1 MQKIFSHR
9 KEINFIFTELF
20 IILKIEYPA
29 DSIKK
34 FLTEK
39 KLNFISTEL
48 FIILNK
54 VEYPTD
60 SIMNNS
66 VKIKFNFF
74 SVRKYFLHINLIIPG
89 KFLFFP

>member
-29 DSIKK
+29 
-34 FLTEK
+34 
-39 KLNFISTEL
+39 
-48 FIILNK
+48 
-54 VEYPTD
+54 D

-89 KFLFFP
+89 KFLFFSLIFCIFPQIWCSNFTVLVEF